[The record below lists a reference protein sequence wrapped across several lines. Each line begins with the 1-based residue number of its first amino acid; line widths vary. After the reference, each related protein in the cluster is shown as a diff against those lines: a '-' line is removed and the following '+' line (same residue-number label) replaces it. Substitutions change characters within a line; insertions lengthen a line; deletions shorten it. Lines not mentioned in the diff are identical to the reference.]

1 MRQDS
6 MSGNSF
12 LQAGSAAP
20 LKVVIANSIRAVC
33 IAFPHCSAWR
43 KLLPHLTCLL
53 LTAAHASAQ
62 HIETRVL
69 TPAAPMRITISP
81 NVATTLLFP
90 EAIGGAF
97 GLGLVGAG
105 GHENQ
110 TSAQGSV
117 ALEHPEGSP
126 LMVLHALMP
135 GAKVVMTVLLDGKL
149 YVFDVSAG
157 PDPDFAITYVLTD
170 PQVRRGQEVTEEE
183 VRADRLKYDPE
194 LLVGY
199 LRRATDAE
207 LMRKSSPELYSDYSV
222 RQVNYTSES
231 DWAITTV
238 QTIHRFEK
246 SDIIVLQGTVQ
257 NKLGKPL
264 IFDGRSTTVQV
275 VQEVHPDRLTDVMQP
290 IPAGQT
296 VPISVVLQGDW
307 DGSRAHLSIQNEFR
321 IILPAPISETP
332 TRYQSQETG
341 RGYAP
346 KFRVGRPGDEGKG
359 VIPRTQTGP

>member
-1 MRQDS
+1 MRHDF

-12 LQAGSAAP
+12 LQTIGVAP
-20 LKVVIANSIRAVC
+20 LKTRIAGERRNGAQVSML
-33 IAFPHCSAWR
+33 SAWR
-43 KLLPHLTCLL
+43 KLLPHVTSLL
-53 LTAAHASAQ
+53 VASQACAQ
-62 HIETRVL
+62 HIDTRVL
-69 TPAAPMRITISP
+69 TPAAPMRITVSP

-90 EAIGGAF
+90 DAIGGAF

-105 GHENQ
+105 AHENQ
-110 TSAQGSV
+110 GAASGSI

-126 LMVLHALMP
+126 LMVLHALTP

-149 YVFDVSAG
+149 YVFDVQSGAE
-157 PDPDFAITYVLTD
+157 PDLAVTYLKTD
-170 PQVRRGQEVTEEE
+170 PQVRRGEEVTEDD
-183 VRADRLKYDPE
+183 VRANRVKYDPE

-207 LMRKSSPELYSDYSV
+207 LMRKSSPDLYSDYSV
-222 RQVNYTSES
+222 RQANYTSES
-231 DWAITTV
+231 DWAVTTV
-238 QTIHRFEK
+238 ETIHRFSK
-246 SDIIVLQGTVQ
+246 QDIIVLQGTVQ
-257 NKLGKPL
+257 NRLSKPL

-275 VQEVHPDRLTDVMQP
+275 VQEVHPARLTDVMQP
-290 IPAGQT
+290 IPPGQT

-307 DGSRAHLSIQNEFR
+307 DGSRAHLSIENEFR

-346 KFRVGRPGDEGKG
+346 KFRVGRPEEEGKE
-359 VIPRTQTGP
+359 VIPRTQTGS

>member
-1 MRQDS
+1 MMTGDV
-6 MSGNSF
+6 
-12 LQAGSAAP
+12 A
-20 LKVVIANSIRAVC
+20 I
-33 IAFPHCSAWR
+33 
-43 KLLPHLTCLL
+43 
-53 LTAAHASAQ
+53 AQ
-62 HIETRVL
+62 HIDTRVL
-69 TPAAPMRITISP
+69 TPAAPMQITVNP

-90 EAIGGAF
+90 DSIGGAF
-97 GLGLVGAG
+97 GLGLVSAGA
-105 GHENQ
+105 HENSQ
-110 TSAQGSV
+110 TAAQGSV

-126 LMVLHALMP
+126 LMVLHALAP

-149 YVFDVSAG
+149 YVFDVASG
-157 PDPDFAITYVLTD
+157 PEPDLAVTYVLTD
-170 PQVRRGQEVTEEE
+170 PRVRRGEEVTEED
-183 VRADRLKYDPE
+183 VRANRLRYDPE

-222 RQVNYTSES
+222 RQANYTSES

-238 QTIHRFEK
+238 ETIHRFSK
-246 SDIIVLQGTVQ
+246 QDIIVLQGTVQ
-257 NKLGKPL
+257 NKLSKPL

-275 VQEVHPDRLTDVMQP
+275 VQEVHPARLTDVMQP
-290 IPAGQT
+290 IPPGRT

-307 DGSRAHLSIQNEFR
+307 DGSRAHLSIENEFR
-321 IILPAPISETP
+321 IILPAPVTETP

-346 KFRVGRPGDEGKG
+346 KFRVGRPEDEGKE

>member
-1 MRQDS
+1 MKNDGTERTRERAQRL
-6 MSGNSF
+6 NRSF
-12 LQAGSAAP
+12 
-20 LKVVIANSIRAVC
+20 RFVC
-33 IAFPHCSAWR
+33 IWVLGLVLSSPVY
-43 KLLPHLTCLL
+43 
-53 LTAAHASAQ
+53 AQ
-62 HIETRVL
+62 HIDTRVL
-69 TPAAPMRITISP
+69 TPAAPMPITINP

-97 GLGLVGAG
+97 GLGLVSAG

-110 TSAQGSV
+110 TALQGSV

-126 LMVLHALMP
+126 LMVLHALTP

-149 YVFDVSAG
+149 YVFDVASG
-157 PDPDFAITYVLTD
+157 PEPDLAVTYLKTD
-170 PQVRRGQEVTEEE
+170 PQVRRGQEATEED
-183 VRADRLKYDPE
+183 VRANRLRYDPE

-199 LRRATDAE
+199 LRRAQDAE
-207 LMRKSSPELYSDYSV
+207 LMKKTSPELYADYSV
-222 RQVNYTSES
+222 RTANYTSES

-246 SDIIVLQGTVQ
+246 QDIIVLQGTVQ
-257 NKLGKPL
+257 NKLSKPL

-275 VQEVHPDRLTDVMQP
+275 VQEVHPAKLTDVAQP

-307 DGSRAHLSIQNEFR
+307 DGSRAHLSIENEFR
-321 IILPAPISETP
+321 IILPAPVTETP

-346 KFRVGRPGDEGKG
+346 KFRVPRPQDEGKE